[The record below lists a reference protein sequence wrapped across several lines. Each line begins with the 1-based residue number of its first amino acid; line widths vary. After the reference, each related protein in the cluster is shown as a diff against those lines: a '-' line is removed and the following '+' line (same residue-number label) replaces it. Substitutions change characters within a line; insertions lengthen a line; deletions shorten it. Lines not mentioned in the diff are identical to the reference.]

1 MSLSGT
7 ESVAAEAA
15 GAAAGS
21 AVGAAAGFVAAEAL
35 CFGSGEGEI
44 LILDE
49 ALSFWGG
56 TNLETG
62 VITDIHHPQ
71 HGVSLGGRVLVM
83 SASRGSSSSS
93 SVLAE
98 QIRAG
103 VAPVA
108 ILLGVRDAIIVLGAL
123 AAAEMYDNRMPI
135 LLLDDAALAALP
147 RTGSVRVVAT
157 ETAASVS
164 WTGYESVAT

>member
-1 MSLSGT
+1 MNLSGT
-7 ESVAAEAA
+7 ESV
-15 GAAAGS
+15 
-21 AVGAAAGFVAAEAL
+21 VGFLAAEAL
-35 CFGSGEGEI
+35 CSGNAEGEI
-44 LILDE
+44 LVLDE

-103 VAPVA
+103 VGPAA
-108 ILLGVRDAIIVLGAL
+108 IVLGVRDAIIVLGAL

-135 LLLDDAALAALP
+135 LLLDDAGLAALP
-147 RTGSVRVVAT
+147 RTGSVRVAAS
-157 ETAASVS
+157 ETDASVS
-164 WTGYESVAT
+164 WDVANLLRADVPTEDQQTAQPLAG